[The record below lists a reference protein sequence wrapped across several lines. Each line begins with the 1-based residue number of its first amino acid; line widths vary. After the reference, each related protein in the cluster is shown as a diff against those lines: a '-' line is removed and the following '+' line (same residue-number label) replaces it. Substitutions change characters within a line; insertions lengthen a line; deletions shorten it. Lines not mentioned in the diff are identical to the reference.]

1 MKPDDCSLKVNEYET
16 VKQEA
21 ERMLAEADAFGRFPT
36 PVSDILCA
44 AKVEIAPVNEIDE
57 SFLSWI
63 RKKAGDAGE
72 TLKRALSKVIG
83 LFDAKSRL
91 IFVDTTVLAVKQTFI
106 KLHETGHAFLPWQ
119 KDIYGVIE
127 DCGQTLSPDVSDQFD
142 REANV
147 FASEVLFQLD
157 SFSREA
163 GDYDFGIKVPINL
176 HKKYGSSIYA
186 AIRQYVSKNPRACV
200 VLILNPPELKEGD
213 GLVASLRRVVSSD
226 LFDEKIGAVNWPNAY
241 TPDDEIGA
249 MIPINGRRMSG
260 KQEISITNGDG
271 DCYECIAEAFTQTY
285 QVFILIHLIRT
296 LTKTTVVLPSFMHT
310 HLE

>member
-1 MKPDDCSLKVNEYET
+1 LRPDDCSLKVNEYEK
-16 VKQEA
+16 VKKEA

-44 AKVEIAPVNEIDE
+44 AKVEVAPATEIDDG
-57 SFLSWI
+57 FLSWI

-72 TLKRALSKVIG
+72 TLKRALSKVVG

-91 IFVDTTVLAVKQTFI
+91 IFVADVLAVKQTFI

-127 DCGQTLSPDVSDQFD
+127 DCDQTLSPDISDQFD

-163 GDYDFGIKVPINL
+163 GDFDFDITVPIRL

-200 VLILNPPELKEGD
+200 VLVLDPPKFREGD
-213 GLVASLRRVVSSD
+213 GFVASLRRVVSSES
-226 LFDEKIGAVNWPNAY
+226 FDEKMGAIAWPEIF
-241 TPDDEIGA
+241 TPDDRLGA

-260 KQEISITNGDG
+260 KHEISMTNSDG
-271 DCYECIAEAFTQTY
+271 ERYECIAEAFTQTY
-285 QVFILIHLIRT
+285 QVFILLHLVQT
-296 LTKTTVVLPSFMHT
+296 LTKTTVILPPSFRMNH
-310 HLE
+310 